1 VRTTPSETYPTE
13 ARLALLLM
21 QGVQCKLL
29 GEEGCRATSIR
40 TEKARS
46 RPNDSD
52 HIDLLYKLES
62 EEFKARQD
70 VQGKPVA
77 NSMLS
82 GEDWMLPRPPRTQ
95 AELLRLLYLSVL
107 GLQHNYST
115 EKETGPKLQRQISFS
130 ALGRVRGE
138 GGSLQGLAGV
148 LFCFALFLNRG
159 LTT

>member
-1 VRTTPSETYPTE
+1 MRTTPSETYPTE

-82 GEDWMLPRPPRTQ
+82 GEDWMLPRPQIGR
-95 AELLRLLYLSVL
+95 ASCRDRVYVL
-107 GLQHNYST
+107 
-115 EKETGPKLQRQISFS
+115 
-130 ALGRVRGE
+130 V
-138 GGSLQGLAGV
+138 
-148 LFCFALFLNRG
+148 
-159 LTT
+159 